1 MLIGPCGAAVHRQT
15 SLRHPREN
23 VGRIMWPGRRDVEP
37 LLSNWTDV
45 LGRYDGRFGAVV
57 GAEAALPGEIWA
69 GLIAGGQVCGCV

>member
-1 MLIGPCGAAVHRQT
+1 
-15 SLRHPREN
+15 
-23 VGRIMWPGRRDVEP
+23 MWPGRRDVEP